1 MSRIALGHHPMSS
14 SPGGLQSHLVSRKT
28 GILKGLHT
36 LFRAPA
42 EPRLHVAISEL
53 TDSRRY
59 LECYGEVS
67 GTGVGL
73 TEERALMSA
82 IGEAVEAYCSYDIQ
96 QPLTLASYKEIS
108 KSDPHAV
115 SPHELPLYSAAQYEQ
130 SGFRFRPFIED
141 AIVRWGKGVSAISG
155 AERSLPAALVYIS
168 YSPLEN
174 ETPICHTIFGGIAS
188 GTSYT
193 AALLSGLYEA
203 VERDAMMIWW
213 LGQLP
218 MAKVTLSPD
227 SWLGE
232 IFERCFACQGLT
244 FELWHIT
251 MDIPIP
257 VFFGLVTDTANNAI
271 AGGFGTNLSPEVAAL
286 KALFECVQNRLGQL
300 PLKWD
305 WGKALYN
312 DRKKKNIFALDAPEA
327 SRQFSHMMDL
337 NNNLQ
342 TYLDPEAHHLLDAIR
357 SGTMETALTEIPNR
371 SSGRAEQDLKTCLG
385 MLQQRGFDVIVTD
398 LTHEDVAYL
407 GFVVLRVSI
416 PGLVPNSVTAW
427 PYLGNPRLY
436 RVPCH
441 MGFPPKTEGDMAR
454 IPMPYA

>member
-1 MSRIALGHHPMSS
+1 MSNSVLGHHPRDIY
-14 SPGGLQSHLVSRKT
+14 PGGLLSHLVSRKT
-28 GILKGLHT
+28 GILKGVHT

-59 LECYGEVS
+59 LDCYGEVS

-108 KSDPHAV
+108 QSDPYAV
-115 SPHELPLYSAAQYEQ
+115 SPRELPLYSVSQYEQ
-130 SGFRFRPFIED
+130 PGFRFRPFTED
-141 AIVRWGKGVSAISG
+141 TVVRWGKGTSAITG
-155 AERSLPAALVYIS
+155 TERSLPAALVYIS
-168 YSPLEN
+168 YSPIEN

-188 GTSYT
+188 GISYA

-218 MAKVTLSPD
+218 TAKVTLPTD

-232 IFERCFACQGLT
+232 IFERYFACQGLT

-257 VFFGLVTDTANNAI
+257 VFFGLVTDKANNAI

-312 DRKKKNIFALDAPEA
+312 DRKKKNIFALNAPEA
-327 SRQFSHMMDL
+327 FRQFSRMEDL

-342 TYLDPEAHHLLDAIR
+342 AYLDPEAHHLLAAIR
-357 SGTMETALTEIPNR
+357 SGGAETALTDIPGH
-371 SSGRAEQDLKTCLG
+371 SSGQAEPDLQTCLG
-385 MLQQRGFDVIVTD
+385 VLRAKGFDVIVTD
-398 LTHEDVAYL
+398 LTHEDVADL
-407 GFVVLRVSI
+407 GFVVLRVSV
-416 PGLVPNSVTAW
+416 PGLVPNSVTAR

-436 RVPCH
+436 RVPCQK
-441 MGFPPKTEGDMAR
+441 GFPLKMEADMAR